1 MRITDLPSL
10 GPHAR
15 SHNIRRD
22 VAQVLSQIS
31 TAASRGADPAVH
43 VKAFKEFLGAC
54 ARELRAI
61 EKQVPSALVTREVA
75 PVQTELSL
83 DDL

>member
-31 TAASRGADPAVH
+31 VSASRGSDPTPH
-43 VKAFKEFLGAC
+43 IKAFKEFLGAC
-54 ARELRAI
+54 AKELRAI
-61 EKQVPSALVTREVA
+61 EKVEVRALVADEPEPA
-75 PVQTELSL
+75 QLSLSL
-83 DDL
+83 DDI